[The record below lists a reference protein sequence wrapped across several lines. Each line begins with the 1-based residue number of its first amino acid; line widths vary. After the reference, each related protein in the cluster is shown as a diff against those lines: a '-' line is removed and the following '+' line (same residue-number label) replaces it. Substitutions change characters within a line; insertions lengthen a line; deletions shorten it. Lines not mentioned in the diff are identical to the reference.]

1 MITKWLRSGF
11 ATVFRILFPVTF
23 LGVSTA
29 MVLRVALSLR
39 VIGTTPPSAVSSPT
53 KVVTDEVV
61 NHEVVADEVVT
72 DEATCLQKLNDAE
85 ETYGPYSPE
94 VSSALWTLCDFYKKI
109 GESANVESVLQRM
122 LMLDER
128 TAGRTHSDTIATSFS
143 LTDVYIQRGKLTEAL
158 SLLER
163 VVESSRKLGADTN
176 SEMRVLHKTEMD
188 VVRLMLYQLGL
199 EFRNRN
205 YHDGAVDVLEHAFE
219 NLSRALGDTYTTT
232 VAMGKVLSLSYLHQ
246 FYQQPLRN
254 DRPRYQCV
262 VKLAQLCE
270 RILKVE
276 RTPIWALGLMCLRS
290 NDAANASFAFKQ
302 PTNFGSCDVCKE
314 RIKLYTRWLA
324 CKSCLFV
331 FVCDDCYLKWMARTE
346 QDKPITTTCVG
357 HAFYI
362 LGVGDSDQ
370 ASTGGIDNEEQV
382 HLWLRG
388 LLDQKTNQATTI
400 AFLDYWERL
409 GKPEELREF
418 RNPIYFLESDSLPA
432 HVDEVKAKTSP
443 IQRLKWYKS
452 WITHSVPILLGLFF
466 ASKGQLV

>member
-11 ATVFRILFPVTF
+11 ATIFRILFPVTF
-23 LGVSTA
+23 LGVFTA
-29 MVLRVALSLR
+29 IVLRVALSLR
-39 VIGTTPPSAVSSPT
+39 AIGTTPPSAASSPA

-85 ETYGPYSPE
+85 ETYGPYGPE
-94 VSSALWTLCDFYKKI
+94 VSSALRKLCDFYKKT
-109 GESANVESVLQRM
+109 GESANVESMLQRM

-188 VVRLMLYQLGL
+188 LVRLMLHQLGL

-219 NLSRALGDTYTTT
+219 NFSKALGDTHTTT
-232 VAMGKVLSLSYLHQ
+232 VAMGKVLSFSYLQQ
-246 FYQQPLRN
+246 FYQQSLRN
-254 DRPRYQCV
+254 DRPQYQCV

-276 RTPIWALGLMCLRS
+276 RSPIWALGLMCLRS
-290 NDAANASFAFKQ
+290 NDAASASFAFKQ
-302 PTNFGSCDVCKE
+302 STNFGSCDVCKE
-314 RIKLYTRWLA
+314 RIKLYTR
-324 CKSCLFV
+324 
-331 FVCDDCYLKWMARTE
+331 
-346 QDKPITTTCVG
+346 
-357 HAFYI
+357 
-362 LGVGDSDQ
+362 
-370 ASTGGIDNEEQV
+370 
-382 HLWLRG
+382 
-388 LLDQKTNQATTI
+388 
-400 AFLDYWERL
+400 
-409 GKPEELREF
+409 
-418 RNPIYFLESDSLPA
+418 
-432 HVDEVKAKTSP
+432 
-443 IQRLKWYKS
+443 
-452 WITHSVPILLGLFF
+452 
-466 ASKGQLV
+466 

>member
-1 MITKWLRSGF
+1 
-11 ATVFRILFPVTF
+11 
-23 LGVSTA
+23 
-29 MVLRVALSLR
+29 MVLRVALSFR
-39 VIGTTPPSAVSSPT
+39 AIGTTLPSAVSSST
-53 KVVTDEVV
+53 KVVTNKVV

-94 VSSALWTLCDFYKKI
+94 VSSALGKLCDAYNKI

-122 LMLDER
+122 LIIDER
-128 TAGRTHSDTIATSFS
+128 AAGRTHSDTIATSFS

-163 VVESSRKLGADTN
+163 VVESSRKLGADMN
-176 SEMRVLHKTEMD
+176 NKMRVLHKTEKE
-188 VVRLMLYQLGL
+188 VIRLMLYRLGL

-205 YHDGAVDVLEHAFE
+205 YHNGAVDVLEHAFE
-219 NLSRALGDTYTTT
+219 NFSRALGDTHTTT
-232 VAMGKVLSLSYLHQ
+232 VAMGKVLSFSYLQQ

-262 VKLAQLCE
+262 VRLAQLCE

-276 RTPIWALGLMCLRS
+276 RGSIWALGLMCLRS
-290 NDAANASFAFKQ
+290 NDVANASFAFKQ

-331 FVCDDCYLKWMARTE
+331 FVCDDCYLKWLARTE
-346 QDKPITTTCVG
+346 QDKPITTTCAG

-362 LGVGDSDQ
+362 LGVGDLQQ
-370 ASTGGIDNEEQV
+370 ASAGGIDNEEQV
-382 HLWLRG
+382 RLWLRG
-388 LLDQKTNQATTI
+388 LIDQKTKQAT
-400 AFLDYWERL
+400 AADFLEYWESL

-452 WITHSVPILLGLFF
+452 WVTQSVPILLGLFF